1 MSFPAHYPYKSAE
14 AKERHLAF
22 YDAMAASQWAIES
35 ESRIVPTSLD
45 RTFVRISG
53 PRGAPPLVLLPGMSA
68 HSLL

>member
-22 YDAMAASQWAIES
+22 YDAMAAIES